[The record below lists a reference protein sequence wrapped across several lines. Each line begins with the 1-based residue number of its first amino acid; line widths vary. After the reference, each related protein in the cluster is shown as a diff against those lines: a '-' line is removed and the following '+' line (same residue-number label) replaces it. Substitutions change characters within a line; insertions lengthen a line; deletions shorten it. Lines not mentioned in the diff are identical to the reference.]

1 MRRGVLT
8 IAVMAATALAVAGSA
23 FGFSGEDLIDG
34 NPWHHEDITKRAL
47 VGGEPR
53 YAGAGFSPQAA
64 DAIAWHA
71 DYVDSYAYNPLWWLK
86 GGDTRL
92 DAVLVG
98 RPELAK
104 LHFDDVFSTSGVL
117 GTWERYAAGTLIG
130 LYWASMRNGPGD
142 LTSGQNVLGASLH
155 AVQDFYSH
163 SNWING
169 VDRRCQTFL
178 QTEPEARAGL
188 SLNTG
193 AYELATSGAP
203 SNHGKFSLSCSLL
216 RGRAF
221 DTGLGPLCS
230 GLSPLQNLPSCETF
244 RACSAAEGITFS
256 VDERQNGTLLY
267 LDPPG
272 MALDSTWMSRVQAKN
287 RGLLDADGNFLDGL
301 DGHHFRQSQCQVIL
315 RAERGEVCSA
325 NADMLFAGAKDL
337 AIRASTEWVQY
348 LETAMT
354 AMGPRQAAFWNRI
367 KSEGENEEIRTRGFE
382 DLSKLPYLFLSAG
395 AYPEGNA
402 FVPGRDQTPAS
413 SGWFLRLEIET
424 DDSIGSG
431 TDADIYAE
439 VHFGETTSKHLL
451 DRRAGHGPITGYD
464 DFEEGDHDAYMI
476 GPFAEQPT
484 GLALR
489 NEAGG
494 GAEIASGAW
503 AEFTQTLDSVLT
515 SGRQTLIA
523 LLAGNAGYVGTARA
537 HLDHPTVTGLLA
549 TAGFSDGSLDVDGG
563 DQGHFRFDYRL
574 RPMAHLLTEAEK
586 ADGWLSFEV
595 QVRRMESLEESTL
608 DRFSSADEPFILFLA
623 SPLNGRAD
631 PVSTYLSEPI
641 ADFDQG
647 ETHTFP
653 RRTGSASIIKIPP
666 NGGVV
671 LSIQVFESDSETA
684 GDRETL
690 LRLFETGLKESE
702 LEADARFIGEIG
714 RVIAPDWTVAKL
726 DVFAFQRSAEPMAG
740 PVLSQRDL
748 PLIDGNSSGPLMALD
763 FAQVRSL
770 GSADGSI
777 GAFTAEPL
785 KADVL
790 DGPWHASGYGCSEQ
804 VERQRID
811 ILVEG
816 DALTATKTLGDPCL
830 PDGELTWAGTF
841 ADGKVTAILQPGVE
855 PDPALAFPP
864 EPRPNMRDPTLDPNL
879 PLEGNWLIDWQGES
893 EEPPGYAVLSKGGTW
908 SCIDDPEGG
917 CWYRFT
923 RDPASEWRLG
933 FWAEDGGNSASVE
946 MTGPGQ
952 FTAEYGYGHFGY
964 SGGVS
969 TVSGGPDGITGK
981 WKHGERSGSEV
992 WQRMIPR
999 VDTVF
1004 WPGDINS
1011 EATLADPPVTVVS
1024 TYSGAGN
1031 DMRGNRPGFVLD
1043 LMGENLWGRQ
1053 DYWMPRADGLEIK
1066 GIRYICAP
1074 AQDGYVNHG
1083 DFSVCMRQ
1091 GGVIGVELEFIVWG
1105 HARPGLQTL
1114 YFNDQEIPF
1123 NLVLE
1128 GYPQPAEPRDV
1139 VFALQ
1144 SCNVLAEV
1152 DPPLAPGLIF
1162 TRSAPFP

>member
-1 MRRGVLT
+1 MRHGILATVVLA
-8 IAVMAATALAVAGSA
+8 AVLATAGSV
-23 FGFSGEDLIDG
+23 FGFSGEDLVDG
-34 NPWHHEDITKRAL
+34 KPWHHADITERAL
-47 VGGEPR
+47 AGGEPR
-53 YAGAGFSPQAA
+53 YEGAGFSAKAA
-64 DAIAWHA
+64 ASIAWHA
-71 DYVDSYAYNPLWWLK
+71 DYVDSYAYNPLWWLG
-86 GGDTRL
+86 GGDGRL

-130 LYWASMRNGPGD
+130 LYWASIRDGPGD
-142 LTSGQNVLGASLH
+142 LTAGQNVLGASLH

-163 SNWING
+163 SNWIDS

-178 QTEPEARAGL
+178 QTTPEARAEML
-188 SLNTG
+188 LQTG
-193 AYELATSGAP
+193 AYDLSEAGAP
-203 SNHGKFSLSCSLL
+203 ASHGKFSLSCSLY

-230 GLSPLQNLPSCETF
+230 GLSPLQNLPACETF

-272 MALDSTWMSRVQAKN
+272 IAMDSTWMSRVQAKN
-287 RGLLDADGNFLDGL
+287 RGLLDADGNFLAGL

-348 LETAMT
+348 LEAAMT

-367 KSEGENEEIRTRGFE
+367 KSEGENEEIRIRGFE
-382 DLSKLPYLFLSAG
+382 DLSKLSYLFLSAG
-395 AYPEGNA
+395 PYPQGNA
-402 FVPGRDQTPAS
+402 FVPGRDETPAS

-431 TDADIYAE
+431 TDADIYAQ
-439 VHFGETTSKHLL
+439 VHVGETQSKHLL
-451 DRRAGHGPITGYD
+451 DRRADHGPITGYD
-464 DFEEGDHDAYMI
+464 DFEEGDHDVYMI

-484 GLALR
+484 ALALR

-494 GAEIASGAW
+494 VAEIASGAW
-503 AEFTQTLDSVLT
+503 AEFTQTMDGVLT
-515 SGRQTLIA
+515 GTRQALIS
-523 LLAGNAGYVGTARA
+523 LLAGNADYVGTARA
-537 HLDHPTVTGLLA
+537 QLDHPTASRLLA
-549 TAGFSDGSLDVDGG
+549 SGGFSDGSLDVDGG
-563 DQGHFRFDYRL
+563 DQGRFRFDYRL
-574 RPMAHLLTEAEK
+574 RQMGHLLTADEA
-586 ADGWLSFEV
+586 AAGWLAFEL
-595 QVRRMESLEESTL
+595 QVRRMESLRESVL
-608 DRFSSADEPFILFLA
+608 DRFSTADEPFVLFLA

-631 PVSTYLSEPI
+631 PVAAYLSEPI
-641 ADFDQG
+641 SDFDQG
-647 ETHTFP
+647 ETHVFP

-671 LSIQVFESDSETA
+671 LSAQVFESDSETA

-690 LRLFETGLKESE
+690 RRLFETGLKQSE

-726 DVFAFQRSAEPMAG
+726 DVFAFQRSAAPMAG

-748 PLIDGNSSGPLMALD
+748 PLIDGNSSSAVMPLD

-785 KADVL
+785 NADVL
-790 DGPWHASGYGCSEQ
+790 DGPWHASGYDCSES

-811 ILVEG
+811 IVVEG

-841 ADGKVTAILQPGVE
+841 ADGEVTAILQPGVE

-864 EPRPNMRDPTLDPNL
+864 EPRPNIRDPAIDPNL
-879 PLEGNWLIDWQGES
+879 PLEGNWMIEWQGDSDES
-893 EEPPGYAVLSKGGTW
+893 LGYAVLSKGGAW
-908 SCIDDPEGG
+908 KCVDDPEGG

-923 RDPASEWRLG
+923 RDPAAEWHLG

-952 FTAEYGYGHFGY
+952 FTAEYGYGHLGY
-964 SGGVS
+964 SDGVS
-969 TVSGGPDGITGK
+969 IVSGGLDGITGK
-981 WKHGERSGSEV
+981 WKQGDRSGSEV
-992 WQRMIPR
+992 WRRVVPR
-999 VDTVF
+999 VDTVI
-1004 WPGDINS
+1004 WPGDIGA
-1011 EATLADPPVTVVS
+1011 EATLADPPVTVIS
-1024 TYSGAGN
+1024 TYSDAGN
-1031 DMRGNRPGFVLD
+1031 EMRGNRPSFVID
-1043 LMGENLWGRQ
+1043 LMGENLWGRH
-1053 DYWMPRADGLEIK
+1053 DYWMPRAQGLEI
-1066 GIRYICAP
+1066 GDISYICAP
-1074 AQDGYVNHG
+1074 AEDGYANHG

-1091 GGVIGVELEFIVWG
+1091 GGVIGVELEFVVWG

-1128 GYPQPAEPRDV
+1128 GYPQPAEPREV
-1139 VFALQ
+1139 KVTLQ
-1144 SCNVLAEV
+1144 SCNVLAEL
-1152 DPPLAPGLIF
+1152 DPPAGPGLIF